1 MPFLIRTVADAL
13 IEDGNRIVLVKRG
26 IEPFKERW
34 AIPGGHIEKD
44 ETVEQCAVRE
54 GEEETGLKCKPVDI
68 LGVYSDI
75 KRDPRGQN
83 CCTVF
88 IVHLIGGELKGAD
101 DADEA
106 KWFSVDEIAKMKS
119 DDLAFDHWKILQDYL
134 KWRKEKGTYWSSK

>member
-44 ETVEQCAVRE
+44 ETIEQCAVRE
-54 GEEETGLKCKPVDI
+54 ALEETGIECEPVEI

-83 CCTVF
+83 C
-88 IVHLIGGELKGAD
+88 
-101 DADEA
+101 
-106 KWFSVDEIAKMKS
+106 
-119 DDLAFDHWKILQDYL
+119 
-134 KWRKEKGTYWSSK
+134 